1 MPYVSKFN
9 LFDQEIDIKDSRA
22 RDTMNNLSARLTA
35 AEKVI
40 NRKNIIIVA
49 DSFGNYPTES
59 SSYIAKLKDLFPY
72 TIYSTAVNGAGFAK
86 PGNTF
91 QQNLT
96 TLVNSLEAD
105 VLDTIDAVYV
115 LGGYN
120 DYPYTDNIRNRAQ
133 LFVNYCKSA
142 LPNAKLYVGF
152 ISYHTDR
159 TIVGSLYETMRIYQS
174 LNDLGITYLPG
185 SDQIYRRL
193 SIGTDGLHPND
204 YGASVLARGVYSLI
218 MTGSANIA
226 TEQRSLSYNLGS
238 IISSLGGLTGI
249 FEFRRSGTVYY
260 FTASNNYITINFT
273 TPQDFTSTRTIG
285 LCVIT
290 NADVTWRGRSIGDA
304 VSVQAVIGSMR
315 QTVTLKYGEDQTLW
329 MFIPSHS
336 SLTNIRSITLNANWY
351 ACMDDFYSC

>member
-1 MPYVSKFN
+1 MAYVSKFN
-9 LFDQEIDIKDSRA
+9 LFDQEIDIKDSQA
-22 RDTMNNLSARLTA
+22 RDTMNDLNTRLTA

-59 SSYIAKLKDLFPY
+59 SSYIAKLKDLFPH

-96 TLVNSLEAD
+96 TLVNSLD
-105 VLDTIDAVYV
+105 DNVLDTIDAVYV

-120 DYPYTDNIRNRAQ
+120 DYPYRDNIRNSAQ
-133 LFVNYCKSA
+133 LFVNYCKNT

-159 TIVGSLYETMRIYQS
+159 SIVAYLYETMRTYQTLS
-174 LNDLGITYLPG
+174 DLGITYLPG

-226 TEQRSLSYNLGS
+226 TEQRTLSYNRGQL
-238 IISSLGGLTGI
+238 ISSLDGLTSI
-249 FEFRRSGTVYY
+249 NEFRRSGTVYY
-260 FTASNNYITINFT
+260 FAVSDNYIVINFKS
-273 TPQDFTSTRTIG
+273 PQNFTITRIIE
-285 LCVIT
+285 LCIFT
-290 NADVTWRGRSIGDA
+290 NADVTWRGKNIGAA
-304 VSVQAVIGSMR
+304 VSVQAVIGSVR
-315 QTVTLKYGEDQTLW
+315 QTVTLKYGEGQTLW
-329 MFIPSHS
+329 MFIPSDPS
-336 SLTNIRSITLNANWY
+336 FTNVSSITIMSNWY